1 MLPQSGEMAQLT
13 SIELGTGLTATA
25 IAAGAEHSCAILDN
39 ASVKCWGQN
48 GRGQLGIYNNTR
60 MGDDSREMALIP
72 TVNLG
77 TGSTATA
84 ISAGDYHTC
93 AILNNASVKCWGYN
107 NKGQLGI
114 DNNTNMGDDSGEMD
128 LLIGIDL

>member
-1 MLPQSGEMAQLT
+1 MGN
-13 SIELGTGLTATA
+13 ELG
-25 IAAGAEHSCAILDN
+25 
-39 ASVKCWGQN
+39 
-48 GRGQLGIYNNTR
+48 
-60 MGDDSREMALIP
+60 EMALIP

-77 TGSTATA
+77 TGRTATA

-114 DNNTNMGDDSGEMD
+114 DNNNNMGDDSGEMD
-128 LLIGIDL
+128 LLLGIDL